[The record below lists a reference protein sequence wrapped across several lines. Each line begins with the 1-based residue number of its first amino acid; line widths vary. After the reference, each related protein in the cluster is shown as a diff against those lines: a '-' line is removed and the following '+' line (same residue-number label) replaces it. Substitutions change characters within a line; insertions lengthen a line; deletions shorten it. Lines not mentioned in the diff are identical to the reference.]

1 MLSIIQHF
9 DEIDNHCHISPSATK
24 LYWKLVAQADI
35 QGQIQESYRSLA
47 SRTAMSVNTIR
58 DAAAELI
65 TSELLEIS
73 VIATKTYFAISY
85 FQSTVSNFDT
95 EQQSVSKFDTLT
107 INQKAN
113 IPNFDIVKPENAQ
126 AVSNFN
132 TEQQHSVSKND
143 ILTVYQKS
151 TVSNFDT
158 KQQRNI
164 SKFDTPYQQTVSKF
178 DTKPA
183 VNNNN
188 NKFNNNIIINPI
200 AENENLDFLSKPDFQ
215 TKVAMQLKNPNY
227 ASGLI
232 HEFQNKNSQKDYEN
246 PFKAEQH
253 FWNWLSK
260 VRENYAYQT
269 KCHNTYQTIA
279 TNQAKEKWLQVAEI
293 LKSKGFDD
301 SLIRSVRIVN
311 QENNKLIVEVASPNV
326 IEKLEE
332 EPLFLHYSEAFKSCF
347 GKYILLEYTLQKSKK
362 N

>member
-1 MLSIIQHF
+1 MFSIIQHF

-73 VIATKTYFAISY
+73 VIATKTYFAIAY

-95 EQQSVSKFDTLT
+95 EQQSVSKIDTLT

-132 TEQQHSVSKND
+132 TEQQRSVSKND

-164 SKFDTPYQQTVSKF
+164 SKFDTQYQQTVSKF
-178 DTKPA
+178 DTQPA
-183 VNNNN
+183 VN
-188 NKFNNNIIINPI
+188 
-200 AENENLDFLSKPDFQ
+200 
-215 TKVAMQLKNPNY
+215 
-227 ASGLI
+227 
-232 HEFQNKNSQKDYEN
+232 
-246 PFKAEQH
+246 
-253 FWNWLSK
+253 
-260 VRENYAYQT
+260 
-269 KCHNTYQTIA
+269 
-279 TNQAKEKWLQVAEI
+279 
-293 LKSKGFDD
+293 
-301 SLIRSVRIVN
+301 
-311 QENNKLIVEVASPNV
+311 
-326 IEKLEE
+326 
-332 EPLFLHYSEAFKSCF
+332 
-347 GKYILLEYTLQKSKK
+347 LQKFSHL
-362 N
+362 